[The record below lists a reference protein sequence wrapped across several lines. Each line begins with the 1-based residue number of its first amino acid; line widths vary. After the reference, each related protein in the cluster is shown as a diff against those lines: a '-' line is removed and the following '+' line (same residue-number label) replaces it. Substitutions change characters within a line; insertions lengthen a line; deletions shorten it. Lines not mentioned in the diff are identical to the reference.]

1 MINAA
6 ATRAMQNSFVD
17 RSAARSDARANARA
31 GASARLR
38 LHARLV
44 RCSRSDDAPSIHVA
58 VNEAEVARMSTTDAW
73 VFEIDLCNAIPL
85 GIGHVVRF
93 SSMTRSWTRKITELT
108 IVRVDAV
115 KELNPARPSRSF
127 SSLLCCGNP
136 RRWVE

>member
-115 KELNPARPSRSF
+115 KRADGESASQCVCESECL
-127 SSLLCCGNP
+127 
-136 RRWVE
+136 